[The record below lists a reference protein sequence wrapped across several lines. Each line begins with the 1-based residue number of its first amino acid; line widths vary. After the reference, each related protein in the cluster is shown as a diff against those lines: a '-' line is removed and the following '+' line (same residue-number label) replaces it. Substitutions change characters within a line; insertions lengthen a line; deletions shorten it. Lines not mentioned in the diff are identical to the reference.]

1 MTYECTHDN
10 PVHDCPS
17 CDHDLD
23 QCHGSLRKPE
33 LATAS
38 ISKKNNVLKSGKFD
52 LIRLLYND
60 LRIISY

>member
-52 LIRLLYND
+52 LIRYT
-60 LRIISY
+60 